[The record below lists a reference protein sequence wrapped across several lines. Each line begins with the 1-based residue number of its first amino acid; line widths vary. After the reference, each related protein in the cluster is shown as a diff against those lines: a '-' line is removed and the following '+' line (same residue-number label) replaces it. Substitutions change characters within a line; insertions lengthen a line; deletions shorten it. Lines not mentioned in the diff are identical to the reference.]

1 MMIDEIEQKI
11 INILPTSNTM
21 FDEIDYSILEKR
33 KEDWIKLSEITHS
46 IVLVFDCYT
55 NKFVF
60 VSDNIPKLYGVDSR
74 RLFVDGHR
82 QVIELIHPDDIDYG
96 LLVRKKIYS
105 ILRSFS
111 DAEKMNYKAIHEMRI
126 RNVRGEY
133 IRIIEQEQVLE
144 LDKSGNIWLMLS
156 VIDIDANQELEI
168 TKSHLY
174 NLKTGDQIFIDL
186 SDTLNEPLTNRE
198 LEVLRLMKQGL
209 LSKEIADTLQISIN
223 TVNSH
228 RQNILLKCEPD
239 EKYTYQGANLLVDGL
254 QGDDNYRSGRYIGLY
269 GQNFDAI
276 IDLQETKEI
285 SSVSL
290 GTYLVPGD
298 YIFGLTGLEIYGSN
312 DGSAYSKIASK
323 TIPVLEKGSK
333 NNVLKRDTVSFGK
346 TKARYV
352 RIIGKNT
359 PVLPKWHPG
368 AGKRTYLFLDEITID

>member
-1 MMIDEIEQKI
+1 M
-11 INILPTSNTM
+11 S
-21 FDEIDYSILEKR
+21 
-33 KEDWIKLSEITHS
+33 
-46 IVLVFDCYT
+46 
-55 NKFVF
+55 
-60 VSDNIPKLYGVDSR
+60 
-74 RLFVDGHR
+74 
-82 QVIELIHPDDIDYG
+82 
-96 LLVRKKIYS
+96 
-105 ILRSFS
+105 
-111 DAEKMNYKAIHEMRI
+111 
-126 RNVRGEY
+126 EY
-133 IRIIEQEQVLE
+133 IL
-144 LDKSGNIWLMLS
+144 
-156 VIDIDANQELEI
+156 A
-168 TKSHLY
+168 Y
-174 NLKTGDQIFIDL
+174 FY
-186 SDTLNEPLTNRE
+186 
-198 LEVLRLMKQGL
+198 
-209 LSKEIADTLQISIN
+209 
-223 TVNSH
+223 
-228 RQNILLKCEPD
+228 LKCEPD